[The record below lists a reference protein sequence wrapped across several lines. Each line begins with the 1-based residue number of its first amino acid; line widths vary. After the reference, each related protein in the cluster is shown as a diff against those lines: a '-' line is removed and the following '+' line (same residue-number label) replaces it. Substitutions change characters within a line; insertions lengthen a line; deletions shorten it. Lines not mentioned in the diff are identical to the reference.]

1 MISASLCNI
10 EEPNMHIEKD
20 KIEAYIETYKVYS
33 HLVCAHFSGEFLIF
47 KSPVKEIELII
58 PLITWNSNFTD

>member
-1 MISASLCNI
+1 MISARLSNI

-20 KIEAYIETYKVYS
+20 KIEAYIEGYKVYS
-33 HLVCAHFSGEFLIF
+33 HLVCAHFSREFLIF
-47 KSPVKEIELII
+47 KPPVKKIELII